1 MISSKSGFNRVA
13 KDEVVKLDIA
23 KTTINQLI
31 PYLFKNAEYSS
42 TLDFNFSKRNI
53 SGKVP
58 CKLGKI
64 KGGES
69 ASVTVAKGMVNMH
82 THPQACYGPRS
93 KGGEDTL
100 WGWPSGDDMRE
111 CIRFTFDGNICHL
124 VFALEGIYTIQV
136 NPCVL
141 YFLKNRVGEIAKKN
155 PKRDSD
161 FVRGLFISL
170 VETYFKATHGHRCRD
185 ENLKLEKMGSFSS
198 IITPDDWVVYANEF
212 RLGNLMGKHGNR
224 CTSVLRCDGVPME
237 RGKTVMLNKY
247 MDLYEYEH
255 WDYDN
260 KGQPRNSGRTFCPL
274 DFAALVE
281 KMDNLKSVSYGNE
294 KWKKGQIF
302 NVKFYAN
309 CFNYGEGFRSYRT
322 FMRHMR
328 SEAKLTGKYLSNL
341 IADYMQKKVNKN
353 NITFNDTPEITFR
366 PLVDSRGKFGFVTGK
381 NLHDYLTN

>member
-1 MISSKSGFNRVA
+1 MVK
-13 KDEVVKLDIA
+13 KDEIVKLDIS
-23 KTTINQLI
+23 KNVINPLI
-31 PYLFKNAEYSS
+31 PYLFKSTEYSCVFDV
-42 TLDFNFSKRNI
+42 DFAKRNI

-64 KGGES
+64 KGGDS

-82 THPQACYGPRS
+82 THPQACYSPD
-93 KGGEDTL
+93 GEDTM

-111 CIRFTFDGNICHL
+111 CIRFMFDGNICHF

-155 PKRDSD
+155 PARDSD

-185 ENLKLEKMGSFSS
+185 ENLKLEKMGKH

-237 RGKTVMLNKY
+237 KGKSVMLSKY
-247 MDLYEYEH
+247 NQMYEYEH

-260 KGQPRNSGRTFCPL
+260 KGQPKNSERTFCPR

-294 KWKKGQIF
+294 QWKRGQIF
-302 NVKFYAN
+302 NVKFYSN
-309 CFNYGEGFRSYRT
+309 CFNYGKGFKSYKT
-322 FMRHMR
+322 FMKHMR
-328 SEAKLTGKYLSNL
+328 DEAKIYKKYLSNL
-341 IADYMQKKVNKN
+341 IADYMQSNKTVNKN
-353 NITFNDTPEITFR
+353 TIKFNDTPEITFR
-366 PLVDSRGKFGFVTGK
+366 PLVDSKGKFGFVTGK
-381 NLHDYLTN
+381 NLHDYLTK